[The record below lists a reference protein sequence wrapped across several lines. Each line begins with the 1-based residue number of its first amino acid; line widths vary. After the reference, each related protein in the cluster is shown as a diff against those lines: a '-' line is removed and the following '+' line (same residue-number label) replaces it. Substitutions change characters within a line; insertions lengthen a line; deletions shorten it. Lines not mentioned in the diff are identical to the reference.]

1 MTLMSMCG
9 GRKLLEGIKRWFK
22 RFVKEQKPVV
32 VVEPVV
38 PKPVVVVEPIVEP
51 VVPKPVVPK
60 PVKKVSLKNIVGKYS
75 GISCVSG
82 TDKGTH
88 HSYIDSYNSLL
99 SPYIGKGIM
108 FMEIGIATG
117 KCLLMWQEFLQNAK
131 IHGME
136 IANHRP
142 AALNDHPE
150 IITWQANSIRK
161 DEVSAVVGG
170 MMFDVIIDDGSHEK
184 ADQVITARL
193 MLPKVKPGGLYII
206 EDIQND
212 DLEAFKEFGKF
223 EFIDLRGCKGVY
235 DDMLIVFRKS

>member
-1 MTLMSMCG
+1 M
-9 GRKLLEGIKRWFK
+9 KLLEGIKRWFK

-32 VVEPVV
+32 VIEPAVEPAVEPVV
-38 PKPVVVVEPIVEP
+38 PKPVVVI
-51 VVPKPVVPK
+51 KPAR
-60 PVKKVSLKNIVGKYS
+60 KVSLKDIVGKYS

-82 TDKGTH
+82 TDKGTS

-99 SPYIGKGIM
+99 SPFIGKGIT

-131 IHGME
+131 IHGMD

-142 AALNDHPE
+142 EALNDHPE
-150 IITWQANSIRK
+150 IITWHANSIRK

-184 ADQVITARL
+184 ADQVMTARL